1 MGGAMAVLARFRRH
15 CHGNSLVHWYSSSPV
30 HPCQYMLI
38 PVIII
43 DVFLYSFLVPIL
55 PYMLESRL
63 HVDVALTQRYSFL
76 LLSLSAGI
84 SVVVSVPIGYLAD
97 RSSSKKVWLLS
108 GLALVL
114 VSTGAIALATSS
126 MLLFFF
132 FLMSWLACGGPGL
145 APVR

>member
-1 MGGAMAVLARFRRH
+1 MAVLARFRRH
-15 CHGNSLVHWYSSSPV
+15 CHGNSLIHWYSFSPV
-30 HPCQYMLI
+30 HPCQYVLI
-38 PVIII
+38 LVIII

-84 SVVVSVPIGYLAD
+84 SVVVSIPIGYLAD

-108 GLALVL
+108 GLGLVL

-126 MLLFFF
+126 MLLFYVVV
-132 FLMSWLACGGPGL
+132 GL
-145 APVR
+145 WWPRVGSSALT